1 MDPELDRLE
10 GHIQQLIAGSQRLA
24 DENRQLRQA
33 LEEARLAQ
41 QTLRQRM
48 DEARAQVRS
57 ALGRLPDAA
66 PQE

>member
-10 GHIQQLIAGSQRLA
+10 GQIQQLIAGSQRLA

-33 LEEARLAQ
+33 LEDARLAQ

-48 DEARAQVRS
+48 DEARTQVRS
-57 ALGRLPDAA
+57 ALGRLHDAA